1 MDLSTVTVADFKGLF
16 RRDFPY
22 LPEYDNTKTYNTGV
36 VVYYATTDLFYQ
48 CLQDYT
54 VGHLPTDTAYWVK
67 YDASLDDYVQDDDI
81 DRAFDEAEFNINQG
95 IFSTDAQIQL
105 AYLYVTAH
113 YLVND
118 MRAAMQGIES
128 SGSFNVSARSVGR
141 VSETYAIP
149 QRYLDSPA
157 LSFFTTSA
165 YGMKYLSLVMPHL
178 VGNIGIVGGGT
189 NP

>member
-22 LPEYDNTKTYNTGV
+22 LPEYDNSALYNQGAI
-36 VVYYATTDLFYQ
+36 VYYETTDLFYQ
-48 CLQDYT
+48 ALSDGVT
-54 VGHLPTDTAYWVK
+54 GHLPTDTDYWVK
-67 YDASLDDYVQDDDI
+67 YDASLDDYIQDDDI
-81 DRAFDEAEFNINQG
+81 ERSFDEAEFNINQS
-95 IFSTDAQIQL
+95 IFSTDEQIKL
-105 AYLYVTAH
+105 AFLYISAH

-118 MRAAMQGIES
+118 IRAVGQGIES
-128 SGSFNVSARSVGR
+128 QGSFNVSARSVGR

-149 QRYLDSPA
+149 QRYLDSPTF
-157 LSFFTTSA
+157 SFYTTSA

-178 VGNIGIVGGGT
+178 IGNVGVVGGGT

>member
-1 MDLSTVTVADFKGLF
+1 MDLSTVTVADFKSLF

-22 LPEYDNTKTYNTGV
+22 LPDYDNTKTYNTGT
-36 VVYYATTDLFYQ
+36 VVYYGTTDLFYQ
-48 CLQDYT
+48 CLQDVT
-54 VGHLPTDTAYWVK
+54 VGHLPTDTAYWSK
-67 YDASLDDYVQDDDI
+67 YDASVDDYIQDDDI
-81 DRAFDEAEFNINQG
+81 EKAFDEAEFCINQEL
-95 IFSTDAQIQL
+95 FSTDAKITL
-105 AYLYVTAH
+105 VYLYATAH

-118 MRAAMQGIES
+118 IRAAMQGVES

-141 VSETYAIP
+141 VSETYSIP

-165 YGMKYLSLVMPHL
+165 YGMKYLSLVVPNL
-178 VGNIGIVGGGT
+178 IGNMGIVGGGT